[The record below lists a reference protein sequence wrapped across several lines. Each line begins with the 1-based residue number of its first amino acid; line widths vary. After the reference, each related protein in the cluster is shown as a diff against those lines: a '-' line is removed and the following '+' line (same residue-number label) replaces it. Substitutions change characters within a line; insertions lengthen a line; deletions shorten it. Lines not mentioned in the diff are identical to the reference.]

1 MSNLIKQVIGI
12 DCSCE
17 TLDCAY
23 GSLDA
28 NANQQIQSSTQFK
41 NDTSGFKKL
50 LAWTAKRAASG
61 VPLRFIVEATGVYH
75 ERLADF
81 LVASDC
87 EVSVVVP
94 NRISN
99 FFRTTG
105 IKTINDAAA
114 AKMIA
119 MYGLEKS
126 VTLWQQPNPV
136 FNSMKQLT
144 RERQQ

>member
-87 EVSVVVP
+87 EVSVVV
-94 NRISN
+94 
-99 FFRTTG
+99 FFCFCFFFCFF
-105 IKTINDAAA
+105 
-114 AKMIA
+114 
-119 MYGLEKS
+119 
-126 VTLWQQPNPV
+126 V
-136 FNSMKQLT
+136 FFFFFVVVVVFL
-144 RERQQ
+144 